1 MNEPV
6 SLRRVLKFRTVV
18 STSTGLAYAAISLLS
33 CIQLASSLGG
43 DSGWIA
49 IVIAGL
55 LAILAALCF
64 SELNALYPTAAAVRL
79 YMKEAIGD
87 NFSLVITFGYLLTII
102 AVIAAD
108 SYVVGSAITYAFNL
122 PQWASLIWI
131 LVLLGLSM
139 GSNLRGI
146 KIAGLLQDVATYG
159 LLLFLLVISLIALGQ
174 HGFQLRSPFDAF
186 GHPIDLINAVAI
198 GVFVFSG
205 FEWVT
210 PLSEEINDIG
220 QIPRGMFI
228 SLGLLAISYGLFT
241 VASSHLLNVHSADI
255 INSPV
260 PQMLLAKA
268 ALGQAGIWLMLIAT
282 LFTAVMTFNGGF
294 ATASRFLYAAAREDV
309 LPAIFTRVS
318 ISFAVPY
325 VAVIF
330 LAVSSAAIAI
340 LMFFTNQ
347 FEILIL
353 VGAVLEALIY
363 TIAGICVILLR
374 KRQPN
379 AERAFR
385 IRGGLFFPV
394 LAVIVFGL
402 LGFLASLGIGSNIM
416 PGLPLAVTLVLLGL
430 SALYVFLVIP
440 KLRATAAARRATH
453 RRRPQ
458 RENVSAELNQG

>member
-49 IVIAGL
+49 ILIAGL
-55 LAILAALCF
+55 LAVLAALCF
-64 SELNALYPTAAAVRL
+64 SELNALYPTAAAVRI
-79 YMKEAIGD
+79 YMKEALGD

-108 SYVVGSAITYAFNL
+108 SYVVGSAITYAFDL

-131 LVLLGLSM
+131 MALLGLSM
-139 GSNLRGI
+139 GANLRGI
-146 KIAGLLQDVATYG
+146 KIAGLLQDITTYS
-159 LLLFLLVISLIALGQ
+159 LLAFIMVISLISLGE

-186 GHPIDLINAVAI
+186 GHPVDLINAVAI

-220 QIPRGMFI
+220 QIPRGMFV
-228 SLGLLAISYGLFT
+228 SLGLLGLSYALFT
-241 VASSHLLNVHSADI
+241 VASSHLLDVHSARVM
-255 INSPV
+255 NSPV
-260 PQMLLAKA
+260 PQMLLANA
-268 ALGQAGIWLMLIAT
+268 ALGQVGIWLMLLAT

-309 LPAIFTRVS
+309 LPPVFARIS

-325 VAVIF
+325 VAVIC
-330 LAVSSAAIAI
+330 LAVSSAVIAVV
-340 LMFFTNQ
+340 MYFTNL
-347 FEILIL
+347 FSILIL

-363 TIAGICVILLR
+363 TIAGICVIRLR
-374 KRQPN
+374 RKQPQ
-379 AERAFR
+379 AARAFR
-385 IRGGLFFPV
+385 IRGGLLFPI
-394 LAVIVFGL
+394 LTIIIFGL
-402 LGFLASLGIGSNIM
+402 LAILASLGIGSSVLPGIPLVITIAIM
-416 PGLPLAVTLVLLGL
+416 AL
-430 SALYVFLVIP
+430 SSLYVFLVIP
-440 KLRATAAARRATH
+440 KLRAAAAARRAIR
-453 RRRPQ
+453 RRRPP
-458 RENVSAELNQG
+458 REAPSAEVG

>member
-49 IVIAGL
+49 ILIAGL

-79 YMKEAIGD
+79 YMKEAFGD
-87 NFSLVITFGYLLTII
+87 NFSLIITFGYLLTII

-122 PQWASLIWI
+122 PHWASLIWI

-139 GSNLRGI
+139 GANLRGI
-146 KIAGLLQDVATYG
+146 KIAGLLQDITTYS
-159 LLLFLLVISLIALGQ
+159 LLAFIIVISLISLGE
-174 HGFQLRSPFDAF
+174 HGFQLRSPFDAL
-186 GHPIDLINAVAI
+186 GHPVDLLNAIAI
-198 GVFVFSG
+198 GVFIFSG

-228 SLGLLAISYGLFT
+228 SLGLLGISYALFT
-241 VASSHLLNVHSADI
+241 VAASHVLNVHSGAV

-260 PQMLLAKA
+260 PQMLLANA
-268 ALGQAGIWLMLIAT
+268 ALGQVGIWLMLIAT

-309 LPAIFTRVS
+309 LPPVFSRIS

-330 LAVSSAAIAI
+330 LAVASAAIAVLI
-340 LMFFTNQ
+340 FFTNL
-347 FEILIL
+347 FSILIL
-353 VGAVLEALIY
+353 LGAVLEALIY
-363 TIAGICVILLR
+363 TIAGLCVIRLR
-374 KRQPN
+374 RKQPG

-385 IRGGLFFPV
+385 IRGGLFFP
-394 LAVIVFGL
+394 LLTVIIFGL
-402 LGFLASLGIGSNIM
+402 LGILAALGIGSDVL
-416 PGLPLAVTLVLLGL
+416 PGLPLLIAVALMGL
-430 SALYVFLVIP
+430 SSLYVFLVIP
-440 KLRATAAARRATH
+440 RLRAAAAARMATR
-453 RRRPQ
+453 RRRPRRDTASQ
-458 RENVSAELNQG
+458 EVS

>member
-49 IVIAGL
+49 ILIAGL

-79 YMKEAIGD
+79 YMKEAFGD

-122 PQWASLIWI
+122 PNWASLIWI

-139 GSNLRGI
+139 GTNLRGI
-146 KIAGLLQDVATYG
+146 KLAGLLQDITTYS
-159 LLLFLLVISLIALGQ
+159 LLAFIIVISLISLGQ
-174 HGFQLRSPFDAF
+174 HNFQLRSPFDAF

-198 GVFVFSG
+198 GVFIFSG

-228 SLGLLAISYGLFT
+228 SLGLLGISYALFT
-241 VASSHLLNVHSADI
+241 VASSHLLDVHSATI

-268 ALGQAGIWLMLIAT
+268 ALGQVGVWLMLIAT

-309 LPAIFTRVS
+309 LPPIFARIS

-330 LAVSSAAIAI
+330 LAIASAAIAVLI
-340 LMFFTNQ
+340 FFTNL
-347 FEILIL
+347 FTILIL
-353 VGAVLEALIY
+353 MGAVLEALIY
-363 TIAGICVILLR
+363 TIAGLCVIRLR
-374 KRQPN
+374 RKQPE
-379 AERAFR
+379 AARVFR
-385 IRGGLFFPV
+385 IRGGLLFPI
-394 LAVIVFGL
+394 LTVIIFGL
-402 LGFLASLGIGSNIM
+402 LGIVASLGIGSTVF
-416 PGLPLAVTLVLLGL
+416 PGLPLIITIAVMGL
-430 SALYVFLVIP
+430 STLYVFLVIP
-440 KLRATAAARRATH
+440 KLRAAARIRQAT
-453 RRRPQ
+453 RKRRPQ
-458 RENVSAELNQG
+458 REVPGTEVS

>member
-49 IVIAGL
+49 ILIAGL
-55 LAILAALCF
+55 LAVLAALCF
-64 SELNALYPTAAAVRL
+64 SELNALYPTAAAVRI
-79 YMKEAIGD
+79 YMKEALGD

-108 SYVVGSAITYAFNL
+108 SYVVGSAITYAFDL

-131 LVLLGLSM
+131 MALLGLSM
-139 GSNLRGI
+139 GANLRGI
-146 KIAGLLQDVATYG
+146 KIAGLLQDITTYS
-159 LLLFLLVISLIALGQ
+159 LLAFIMVISLISLGE

-186 GHPIDLINAVAI
+186 GHPVDLINAVAI

-228 SLGLLAISYGLFT
+228 SLGLLGLSYALFT
-241 VASSHLLNVHSADI
+241 VASSHLLDVHSARVM
-255 INSPV
+255 NSPV
-260 PQMLLAKA
+260 PQMLLANA
-268 ALGQAGIWLMLIAT
+268 ALGQVGIWLMLLAT

-309 LPAIFTRVS
+309 LPPVFARIS

-325 VAVIF
+325 VAVIC
-330 LAVSSAAIAI
+330 LAVSSAVIAVV
-340 LMFFTNQ
+340 MYFTNL
-347 FEILIL
+347 FSILIL

-363 TIAGICVILLR
+363 TIAGICVIRLR
-374 KRQPN
+374 RKQPQ
-379 AERAFR
+379 AARAFR
-385 IRGGLFFPV
+385 IRGGLLFPI
-394 LAVIVFGL
+394 LTIIIFGL
-402 LGFLASLGIGSNIM
+402 LAILASLGIGSSVLPGIPLVITIAIM
-416 PGLPLAVTLVLLGL
+416 AL
-430 SALYVFLVIP
+430 SSLYVFLVIP
-440 KLRATAAARRATH
+440 KLRAAAAARRAIR
-453 RRRPQ
+453 RRRPP
-458 RENVSAELNQG
+458 REAPSAEVG

>member
-49 IVIAGL
+49 ILIAGL

-64 SELNALYPTAAAVRL
+64 SELNALYPTAAAVRI
-79 YMKEAIGD
+79 YMKEAFSD
-87 NFSLVITFGYLLTII
+87 NFSLIVTFAYLLTIL

-108 SYVVGSAITYAFNL
+108 SYIVGSAITYAFNL
-122 PQWASLIWI
+122 PNWASLIWM
-131 LVLLGLSM
+131 LVLLGLSA
-139 GSNLRGI
+139 SANLRGI
-146 KIAGLLQDVATYG
+146 KIAGLLQDITTYS
-159 LLLFLLVISLIALGQ
+159 LLAFLFVISLIALGQ
-174 HGFQLRSPFDAF
+174 HHFMLRSPFDAF
-186 GHPIDLINAVAI
+186 GHPVDLINAVAI
-198 GVFVFSG
+198 GVFIFSG

-210 PLSEEINDIG
+210 PLSEEINDIR
-220 QIPRGMFI
+220 QIPRGMFFA
-228 SLGLLAISYGLFT
+228 LGLLCISYALYT
-241 VASSHLLNVHSADI
+241 VASSNLLNVHSAAV

-268 ALGQAGIWLMLIAT
+268 ALGQVGIWLMLAAT

-309 LPAIFTRVS
+309 LPPIFARIS

-330 LAVSSAAIAI
+330 LATSSAVIAVLI
-340 LMFFTNQ
+340 YLSNQ
-347 FEILIL
+347 FETLILI
-353 VGAVLEALIY
+353 GAVLEAVIY
-363 TIAGICVILLR
+363 TIAGLCVIRLR
-374 KRQPN
+374 KRQPD
-379 AERAFR
+379 APRVFR
-385 IRGGLFFPV
+385 IRGGLIFPI
-394 LAVIVFGL
+394 LTVIIFGL
-402 LGFLASLGIGSNIM
+402 LAILASLGVGSPDVI
-416 PGLPLAVTLVLLGL
+416 PGLPLGITLVLIGI
-430 SALYVFLVIP
+430 SSLYVFLVIP
-440 KLRATAAARRATH
+440 KLRAAAAARQATR

-458 RENVSAELNQG
+458 RAASDGEAS

>member
-1 MNEPV
+1 LNEPV

-49 IVIAGL
+49 ILIAGL
-55 LAILAALCF
+55 LAVLAALCF
-64 SELNALYPTAAAVRL
+64 SELNALYPTAAAVRI
-79 YMKEAIGD
+79 YMKEAFGD
-87 NFSLVITFGYLLTII
+87 NFSLVVTFGYLLTII

-131 LVLLGLSM
+131 MALLGLSM
-139 GSNLRGI
+139 GANLRGI
-146 KIAGLLQDVATYG
+146 KIAGLLQDITTYS
-159 LLLFLLVISLIALGQ
+159 LLAFIMVISLISLGE

-186 GHPIDLINAVAI
+186 GHPVDLINAVAI

-220 QIPRGMFI
+220 QIPRGMFV
-228 SLGLLAISYGLFT
+228 SLGLLALSYALFT
-241 VASSHLLNVHSADI
+241 VASSHLLDVHSASV

-260 PQMLLAKA
+260 PQMLLANA
-268 ALGQAGIWLMLIAT
+268 ALGQVGIWLMLLAT

-309 LPAIFTRVS
+309 LPPVFARIS

-325 VAVIF
+325 VAVIC
-330 LAVSSAAIAI
+330 LAASSAVIAVV
-340 LMFFTNQ
+340 MFFTNL
-347 FEILIL
+347 FSVLIL

-363 TIAGICVILLR
+363 TIAGICVIRLR
-374 KRQPN
+374 RKQPQ
-379 AERAFR
+379 AARAFR
-385 IRGGLFFPV
+385 IRGGLFFP
-394 LAVIVFGL
+394 LLTIIVFGL
-402 LGFLASLGIGSNIM
+402 LAVLAALGIGSNVLPGIPLVITIAIM
-416 PGLPLAVTLVLLGL
+416 AL
-430 SALYVFLVIP
+430 SSLYVFLVIP
-440 KLRATAAARRATH
+440 KLRTAAAARRATR
-453 RRRPQ
+453 RRRPP
-458 RENVSAELNQG
+458 REAPSAEVG

>member
-49 IVIAGL
+49 IVIAGS

-64 SELNALYPTAAAVRL
+64 SELNALYPTAAAMRQ
-79 YMKEAIGD
+79 YMTEAI
-87 NFSLVITFGYLLTII
+87 NERFSLVITFGYLLTII

-108 SYVVGSAITYAFNL
+108 SFVVGNAITYAFQL
-122 PQWASLIWI
+122 PSWASLIWI
-131 LVLLGLSM
+131 IALLGLSM

-146 KIAGLLQDVATYG
+146 QIAGLLQDITTYG
-159 LLLFLLVISLIALGQ
+159 LLLFLLVISLISLGQ

-186 GHPIDLINAVAI
+186 GHPMDLINAVAI

-210 PLSEEINDIG
+210 PLSEEVNDIRL
-220 QIPRGMFI
+220 IPRGMFI

-241 VASSHLLNVHSADI
+241 VAASNLLNLHSAAI

-268 ALGQAGIWLMLIAT
+268 AMGQAGIWLMLIAT

-294 ATASRFLYAAAREDV
+294 ATASRFLYAAAREDI
-309 LPAIFTRVS
+309 LPPIFARIS

-325 VAVIF
+325 IAVIF
-330 LAVSSAAIAI
+330 LAASSAVIAI
-340 LMFFTNQ
+340 LMYFSNQ
-347 FEILIL
+347 FELLIL

-363 TIAGICVILLR
+363 TIAGICVIRLR
-374 KRQPN
+374 KRRPE

-385 IRGGLFFPV
+385 IRGGLFFPI

-402 LGFLASLGIGSNIM
+402 LGFLASLGIGSQIM
-416 PGLPLAVTLVLLGL
+416 PGLPLIITLVLLGI
-430 SALYVFLVIP
+430 SALYVYLVIP
-440 KLRATAAARRATH
+440 RLRAKAAALRATTR

-458 RENVSAELNQG
+458 RESAETEVS